1 MMSDV
6 HETALGLI
14 EGITYACF
22 DLYDVDHETC
32 FPANMLFWHKGGF
45 LCEDCFDYQ
54 THCTFFQ
61 RGRSLEDELLLKK
74 SGHRVRK
81 LPEPFYQCS
90 YMECEY
96 VWRPKDLWHKET
108 PEGAHYF
115 YCDDHY
121 DENDGEGDGKTLAA
135 ILKENEMLNKAK
147 EKI

>member
-90 YMECEY
+90 YLFCEY

-108 PEGAHYF
+108 DPEGAIISIATTTTT
-115 YCDDHY
+115 
-121 DENDGEGDGKTLAA
+121 KRAA
-135 ILKENEMLNKAK
+135 RVMARPLPLY
-147 EKI
+147 